1 METYQNV
8 LYGREVREE
17 TNILI
22 GSSNPQTD
30 NLIGK
35 QANERVVV
43 QEYLSDFRP
52 VEAGHAVKES
62 RLASTVWPDDAVNA
76 VFLDLQVQF
85 IYSNESTK
93 TFCCFFCLENRHQIL
108 LRTGS
113 RRRFL

>member
-22 GSSNPQTD
+22 GSSNPHTD

-35 QANERVVV
+35 QANKRV
-43 QEYLSDFRP
+43 
-52 VEAGHAVKES
+52 AVKKNLS
-62 RLASTVWPDDAVNA
+62 NLRLVKAGYTIKKSGLASTVWPDDAVNA

-85 IYSNESTK
+85 VYSN
-93 TFCCFFCLENRHQIL
+93 
-108 LRTGS
+108 
-113 RRRFL
+113 